1 MNWEVRTMRSGTS
14 FFNRTLYRKNMARF
28 WPVWAV
34 YTLIWAFMMPLQ
46 FLTLPARYVGD
57 SDALADRLMRQA
69 NSIPQ
74 LISGGNFIA
83 FGAGVVCA
91 MAVFSY
97 LYSARSACMMHALP
111 MDRKSL
117 FFTNY
122 LSGLSFLL
130 LPNAAIFLS
139 TLAVELLFGCVN
151 LPPLVS
157 WLVVQSGLCFFYYS
171 FAAFCAMF
179 TGNIL
184 ALPAF
189 YGILSFLVLVISS
202 LLEQVLDLFFY
213 GFAGMGGKV
222 EQAVM
227 WFTPLVH
234 LNSALSTHRVETMP
248 DGSTMAWTSYEI
260 SQPEVVAIYVV
271 VAVVLT
277 VLALMVYRRRHVESA
292 GDVVAIAMVRPVFR
306 FGVAACA
313 GLSLGIATVA
323 ILGFSNTSLALG
335 VFMVIWSV
343 IGYFVAE
350 MLLRKSFRV
359 FKAWKGAV
367 AIAAVMAVLFV
378 AVDKD
383 FFGYENR
390 IPIKEDVQS
399 IYVSSLTLGAP
410 YDDARRVSNLTIENE
425 KQILEVLAL
434 HQAIID
440 EKDRVDNGNDYISL
454 NVDYNL
460 KNGTTLS
467 RRYHSVPVYLGE
479 TQAVGSVTRAAYAL
493 TQDRELVHQAYGFDG
508 LDDSWRLAE
517 VCLDNIVTVNPLDL
531 MEDWMYDNIYLDQAT
546 GEELE
551 ELWQAMLADFEDGT
565 IGVRYLFDSSEER
578 MDNTYSTDLRF
589 QFEKPV
595 KQGSS
600 IQLNL
605 DPNSM
610 YTVTAESA
618 DIYYDSQK
626 AVEMYQRNISVTLTP
641 QAKHTL
647 AMLEKLDFD
656 TDRLMTQG
664 ELQALREARDEMETG
679 LYNKF

>member
-14 FFNRTLYRKNMARF
+14 FFNSTLYRKNMARF
-28 WPVWAV
+28 WPIWAV
-34 YTLIWAFMMPLQ
+34 YTLIWAFLMPLQ
-46 FLTLPARYVGD
+46 FLTLPARYAGA
-57 SDALADRLMRQA
+57 SGALADRLMRQA

-74 LISGGNFIA
+74 LISGGNLIA
-83 FGAGVVCA
+83 FGAGAVCA

-151 LPPLVS
+151 LPALVS

-179 TGNIL
+179 TGNLL

-189 YGILSFLVLVISS
+189 YGILSFLVMVMATLVSN
-202 LLEQVLDLFFY
+202 VLDLFFY
-213 GFAGMGGKV
+213 GFAGVSGKV

-234 LNSALSTHRVETMP
+234 LNSALSTHRVNTLP

-260 SQPEVVAIYVV
+260 SQPEVVAIYVA

-277 VLALMVYRRRHVESA
+277 VLALLVYRRRHVESA
-292 GDVVAIAMVRPVFR
+292 GDVVAIAIVRPVFR

-323 ILGFSNTSLALG
+323 ILGFSNTELALG

-367 AIAAVMAVLFV
+367 AIAAVMALLFV

-383 FFGYENR
+383 FFGYEDR
-390 IPIKEDVQS
+390 IPAANEVES
-399 IYVSSLTLGAP
+399 IYVSSLSLGAP
-410 YDDARRVSNLTIENE
+410 YDDAHRVGNLTIENE
-425 KQILEVLAL
+425 KQILEILAL
-434 HQAIID
+434 HQAILN
-440 EKDRVDNGNDYISL
+440 EKDREDHGNDYISL
-454 NVDYNL
+454 NVDYTL
-460 KNGTTLS
+460 KNGATLS
-467 RRYHSVPVYLGE
+467 RRYYSVPVYLGE
-479 TQAVGSVTRAAYAL
+479 TEAVDSVTRAAYAL
-493 TQDRELVHQAYGFDG
+493 IQDRELVRQAYNFDG
-508 LDDSWRLAE
+508 IDDTWRLADVYLE
-517 VCLDNIVTVNPLDL
+517 NVVTVNPLDL
-531 MEDWMYDNIYLDQAT
+531 TENWMYDTVYLDAAA
-546 GEELE
+546 GEDLE
-551 ELWQAMLADFEDGT
+551 SLWQAMLADFEDGT

-578 MDNTYSTDLRF
+578 MDNTYSTDLVF

-600 IQLNL
+600 IKLNL

-610 YTVTAESA
+610 YTATAESA
-618 DIYYDSQK
+618 EVYYDSQK
-626 AVEMYQRNISVTLTP
+626 AVEMYQRHIRLTLTP
-641 QAKHTL
+641 QAERTL
-647 AMLEKLDFD
+647 SMLEDLGFD
-656 TDRLMTQG
+656 TSRLLTHG
-664 ELQALREARDEMETG
+664 ELSALEEARNEMEKE
-679 LYNKF
+679 LYEEY

>member
-1 MNWEVRTMRSGTS
+1 MRSGTS
-14 FFNRTLYRKNMARF
+14 FFNSTLYKKNMARF
-28 WPVWAV
+28 WPIWAV
-34 YTLIWAFMMPLQ
+34 YALIWAFLMPLQ
-46 FLTLPARYVGD
+46 FLTLSASYD
-57 SDALADRLMRQA
+57 NQYDLAQAFARQA

-74 LISGGNFIA
+74 LLTGGNFIA

-97 LYSARSACMMHALP
+97 LYASRSACMMHALP

-139 TLAVELLFGCVN
+139 TLALEVLFGCVN
-151 LPPLVS
+151 LTALLT
-157 WLVVQSGLCFFYYS
+157 WLVAQSGLCFFYYS

-179 TGNIL
+179 TGNLL

-189 YGILSFLVLVISS
+189 YGILSFLAFIMAS

-213 GFAGMGGKV
+213 GFAGMGAKV

-227 WFTPLVH
+227 WLTPLVR
-234 LNSALSTHRVETMP
+234 LNDAMSTLRQETYS
-248 DGSTMAWTSYEI
+248 DGSTVAWTSF
-260 SQPEVVAIYVV
+260 EVREPQVLAVYVV
-271 VAVVLT
+271 VGLVLT

-292 GDVVAIAMVRPVFR
+292 GDVVSVPIVRPVFR
-306 FGVAACA
+306 FGVAVCS

-323 ILGFSNTSLALG
+323 ILGFTNTELALG
-335 VFMVIWSV
+335 IFLVLWSV
-343 IGYFVAE
+343 VGYFVAE

-359 FKAWKGAV
+359 FKAWKGA
-367 AIAAVMAVLFV
+367 AAVALAMALLFV

-383 FFGYENR
+383 WFGYENR
-390 IPIKEDVQS
+390 IPSEKDVQS
-399 IYVSSLTLGAP
+399 VYVSSLSLGVP
-410 YDDARRVSNLTIENE
+410 NDDARRVYGLTVENE
-425 KQILEVLAL
+425 IQIREILAL
-434 HQAIID
+434 HQAILD
-440 EKDRVDNGNDYISL
+440 EKDRLDNGNDYISL
-454 NVDYNL
+454 NVEYTL

-467 RRYHSVPVYLGE
+467 RRYYSIPIYEGE
-479 TQAVGSVTRAAYAL
+479 TQAMGSVTRAAYTLAN
-493 TQDRELVHQAYGFDG
+493 DRELVRRAYGFD
-508 LDDSWRLAE
+508 DIDESWRLAA
-517 VCLDNIVTVNPLDL
+517 VYLDNIVTVNYLDL
-531 MEDWMYDNIYLDQAT
+531 MEDWMYDSVYLDQAT
-546 GEELE
+546 GEQLE
-551 ELWQAMLADFEDGT
+551 TLWQAMLADFEDGA
-565 IGVRYLFDSSEER
+565 IGVRYLFDFSEER
-578 MDNTYSTDLRF
+578 MDNTYTTDLVF

-626 AVEMYQRNISVTLTP
+626 ATEMYQNNISITLTP
-641 QAKHTL
+641 QAKRTL
-647 AMLEKLDFD
+647 AVLEDLGFD
-656 TDRLMTQG
+656 TSRLMTHK
-664 ELQALREARDEMETG
+664 ELSVLQEARDALEIEMYKES
-679 LYNKF
+679 